1 MRSVLSRQ
9 NALVRSFRDAA
20 RDAAAGRVLLDGAH
34 VIRAALDAEREL
46 TVVAVSHR
54 ALSDDHEAATL
65 AHDLD
70 RAGVDVVAV
79 SDVVLAAISPVRS
92 PSGIAALTLLRTVAV
107 EEILSEERALVL
119 AAVDVQDPGNLGAL
133 VRAAEAGGATG
144 IVVCG
149 SSAHP
154 LAWKALRGSMGS
166 SLRLPIAV
174 ATSPGDVLTRA
185 DLQGLHLVAAVV
197 RRGADPNLVDLSRPV
212 LLVVGGE
219 GAGLSDQVVAAC
231 HECVSIPME
240 APVESLNVAVAA
252 AVLVYEARRQRL
264 IPRPPGDPAPQLS
277 R

>member
-1 MRSVLSRQ
+1 MRSVSSRQ
-9 NALVRSFRDAA
+9 NALVRSFRDTA

-34 VIRAALDAEREL
+34 VIRAALDAERKL
-46 TVVAVSHR
+46 AVVAVSHR
-54 ALSDDHEAATL
+54 ALSDDYEAATL
-65 AHDLD
+65 ANDLD

-79 SDVVLAAISPVRS
+79 PDVVLTAISPVRT
-92 PSGIAALTLLRTVAV
+92 PSGIVALALLRTVAV
-107 EEILSEERALVL
+107 EDVLSEERALVL

-154 LAWKALRGSMGS
+154 LTWKAIRGSMGS

-174 ATSPGDVLTRA
+174 VRSPGDVLTRA
-185 DLQGLHLVAAVV
+185 DLQGLHLVAAVA
-197 RRGADPNLVDLSRPV
+197 RSGADPDLVDLSHPV

-219 GAGLSDQVVAAC
+219 GAGLSEQVLAAC
-231 HECVSIPME
+231 HHRVSIPME

-252 AVLVYEARRQRL
+252 ALLVYEARRQRTT
-264 IPRPPGDPAPQLS
+264 PHRPGDSAPQN
-277 R
+277 

>member
-1 MRSVLSRQ
+1 MRSVSSRQ

-20 RDAAAGRVLLDGAH
+20 RNAAAGRVLLDGAH
-34 VIRAALDAEREL
+34 VIRAALEAKREL
-46 TVVAVSHR
+46 AVVAVSHR
-54 ALSDDHEAATL
+54 ALADDHEAATL

-70 RAGVDVVAV
+70 GAGVDVVAV
-79 SDVVLAAISPVRS
+79 SEVVLAAISPVRT
-92 PSGIAALTLLRTVAV
+92 PSGIAAIALLRTVSV
-107 EEILSEERALVL
+107 ESVLSETRALVI

-144 IVVCG
+144 LVVCG

-174 ATSPGDVLTRA
+174 ATSQGELLTQA
-185 DLQGLHLVAAVV
+185 DQQGFHLVAAVA
-197 RRGADPNLVDLSRPV
+197 RRGTDPDLVDLSHRV

-231 HECVSIPME
+231 HERVSIPMA
-240 APVESLNVAVAA
+240 APVESLNVAVATA
-252 AVLVYEARRQRL
+252 LLIYEARRQRL
-264 IPRPPGDPAPQLS
+264 MPSPPGAQARRMS